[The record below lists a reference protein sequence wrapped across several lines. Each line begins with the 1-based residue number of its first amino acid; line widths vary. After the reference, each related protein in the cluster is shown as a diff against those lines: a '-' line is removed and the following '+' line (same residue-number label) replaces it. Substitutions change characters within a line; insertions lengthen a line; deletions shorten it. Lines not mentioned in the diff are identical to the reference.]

1 MPNLINVAKDAWGKV
16 DKKGQWAIVS
26 YSFSLVL
33 TSLIDG
39 LAIILVSRIVNLA
52 NENLTDNSPNGI
64 FALGAICLGLFVL
77 RSVIAAA
84 ITWIGVFAMARQ
96 ETLFGSK
103 NFESYLNMRWDIR
116 TTEKISGVYAFVDR
130 GPYAL
135 TQQLLMVFATL
146 FSEVCSCLVVLIVII
161 KLDWLIAL
169 SSSVFFGLVALM
181 QHRYISQLSSSAG
194 EEIVKHQ
201 NRTYDLLSDSF
212 HLGKVLQVMPSI
224 SLTGALEDSRSKL
237 ARARAKSVFLES
249 LPRYL
254 MESIFVLGVIVV
266 STTVLI
272 VRGSEFVI
280 GSLVI
285 FLIAGFRLLPS
296 LNRIQGLILG
306 LMGRLP
312 LAQEGQRATQTRPSA
327 PIMTNR
333 VLHNDKLLLS
343 LNHISY
349 AYPGSQ
355 TDTIKDISFEFFRG
369 LQYAIVG
376 PSGSGKTTFLDMLVG
391 LLEPSSGDIIWYLNA
406 ADKFAYVPQDN
417 AISSTTLHNNVAL
430 EWNSES
436 VDNEK
441 SYSALNFAELD
452 SLNNHGNVHTEGFL
466 NSLSGGERQRLGI
479 ARAFYR
485 EPTIIFMDEPTSSL
499 DGFTEHKIV
508 ETIDAIRGSHTVFV
522 VSHRLSTIQNADL
535 VMYLD
540 NGELIACDSFERL
553 RLTVP
558 DFERQ
563 IQLGLISDE
572 S

>member
-1 MPNLINVAKDAWGKV
+1 
-16 DKKGQWAIVS
+16 
-26 YSFSLVL
+26 
-33 TSLIDG
+33 
-39 LAIILVSRIVNLA
+39 
-52 NENLTDNSPNGI
+52 
-64 FALGAICLGLFVL
+64 
-77 RSVIAAA
+77 
-84 ITWIGVFAMARQ
+84 
-96 ETLFGSK
+96 
-103 NFESYLNMRWDIR
+103 
-116 TTEKISGVYAFVDR
+116 
-130 GPYAL
+130 
-135 TQQLLMVFATL
+135 MVFATL
-146 FSEVCSCLVVLIVII
+146 LSEVCSCMVVLIVII

-169 SSSVFFGLVALM
+169 SSSIFFGLVAIM
-181 QHRYISQLSSSAG
+181 QHRYISRLSSSAG
-194 EEIVKHQ
+194 EEIVKYQ
-201 NRTYDLLSDSF
+201 NRTYNLLSDSF

-224 SLTGALEDSRSKL
+224 SLIGALENSRSKL

-266 STTVLI
+266 STTILI
-272 VRGSEFVI
+272 VRGPEFVI

-312 LAQEGQRATQTRPSA
+312 LAREGQRSTDTKPPP

-333 VLHNDKLLLS
+333 VLSDEKLLLS
-343 LNHISY
+343 LKNISY

-355 TDTIKDISFEFFRG
+355 TDTIKKMSVEFSRG

-376 PSGSGKTTFLDMLVG
+376 PSGSGKTTFLDILMG
-391 LLEPSSGDIIWYLNA
+391 LLEPSAGDIIWHLNA
-406 ADKFAYVPQDN
+406 GDKFAYVPQDN

-436 VDNEK
+436 VDKRK
-441 SYSALNFAELD
+441 SYSALGFAELNP
-452 SLNNHGNVHTEGFL
+452 LNNQGNIDTEGFL
-466 NSLSGGERQRLGI
+466 NTLSGGERQRLGI

-508 ETIDAIRGSHTVFV
+508 ETIDALRGSHTMFI

-535 VMYLD
+535 ILYLD

-563 IQLGLISDE
+563 IQFGLISDK